1 MRRVFRNHG
10 LYFVGALG
18 YVISLIPFSGID
30 LVRAL
35 ILLPIVPLTLLVVEY
50 LQPSLV
56 NVRIRV
62 KEVVLSALISIP
74 YIFAVSL
81 YLLPPLIILLLTII
95 FYWKRNLMIG
105 NVLGTVF
112 ISSLSFAW
120 LSFVNN
126 SIILPSVYWLLYTL
140 CEALYVEYKLPI
152 RKLDKKVIQF
162 SWLISLII
170 LGLLTAKSS
179 LLLMLLTTIEPSLR
193 FFFPGNKLSSM
204 RDVSKL
210 GKRGAVRSM
219 IFVILL
225 ILTSI
230 LSLNFLSL
238 YYHY

>member
-10 LYFVGALG
+10 LYFVGASS
-18 YVISLIPFSGID
+18 YVVSLIPFSGID
-30 LVRAL
+30 LTRAL

-62 KEVVLSALISIP
+62 KEIVLSALVSIP
-74 YIFAVSL
+74 YLFAVSI

-95 FYWKRNLMIG
+95 SYWKRNLMIG
-105 NVLGTVF
+105 NVLGTTF

-126 SIILPSVYWLLYTL
+126 SIILPSIYWLLYTL

-152 RKLDKKVIQF
+152 RKLDKKVIQL

-219 IFVILL
+219 IFIILL